1 MRRFDDAL
9 RLDSTELKSIG
20 GFSLNVTSCLGSGC
34 VMPRVSGNA
43 AVCSIGRVAVNVE
56 CALLSDQIGLYPRY
70 AKSLRQPGD
79 NDRMKLYPTLI
90 DLLEEARG
98 KNRRIRFIDG
108 ETDESSLRFAELW
121 ERATA
126 LLGSL
131 QARGLQPGDELV
143 IFSKSNESFVI
154 AFWASML
161 GGIVPVP
168 VAVGISDEHRIKL
181 FRILRQLQR
190 GTLFTELG
198 LLERLREFAKSR
210 QMDEIVSILD
220 ARSVLMS
227 DVTPGDSGEVVSA
240 SSDDLAFIQ
249 YSSGST
255 SDPKGVCLT
264 HANLCANVRA
274 ILEATRWSDDD
285 RSLSWMPLTHDMGLI
300 GYHLSVM
307 AAGMDHAV
315 MDTNVFVRRPLLWML
330 KTSELQATQLCSP
343 NFGYKHFLKLFERK
357 GLPDGTD
364 LSCVRLILNG
374 AEPISY
380 ELCEQFLE
388 ALAPFGLRRST
399 MFPVYGLA
407 EATVGVTIGNP
418 GDEFSRVVMHR
429 HSLSIGEPYEAA
441 ETGDSDAVSFVR
453 VGNAIRDVE
462 IRLAD
467 DRDGIL
473 EPGRLGHI
481 QLRGASVTERIYGD
495 DEATA
500 SLFTDDGWLRTGDCG
515 VFVDDQLVITG
526 RQKDIIIVNGQNYY
540 PHDIEE
546 IVAQIDGLD
555 LGKVVVAGA
564 TPSASQTEE
573 LLVFVLYRQDL
584 EAFAELAASI
594 RDIVGE
600 HVGLEVDHVIPVSR
614 IPKTTSGKIQRVQ
627 LLNAYLDG
635 EYSSLIEQAAP
646 VEASGGDVDEDPLV
660 ADLERICREFSKDR
674 RIGPDD
680 NLFEVGVSSL
690 TLTEIVLAVEE
701 KYPGKLDIS
710 DLFDYPTL
718 REIANFMR
726 R

>member
-1 MRRFDDAL
+1 M
-9 RLDSTELKSIG
+9 T
-20 GFSLNVTSCLGSGC
+20 
-34 VMPRVSGNA
+34 
-43 AVCSIGRVAVNVE
+43 
-56 CALLSDQIGLYPRY
+56 
-70 AKSLRQPGD
+70 
-79 NDRMKLYPTLI
+79 LYPTLI

-98 KNRRIRFIDG
+98 KDRHIRFIDG
-108 ETDESSLRFAELW
+108 ETDESRLGFAELW
-121 ERATA
+121 DRATE

-131 QARGLQPGDELV
+131 QARGMQPGDELV

-154 AFWASML
+154 AFWAAML

-181 FRILRQLQR
+181 FRILRQLRR

-198 LLERLREFAKSR
+198 LLERLLEFAKSQ
-210 QMDEIVSILD
+210 QMEEVTSILES
-220 ARSVLMS
+220 RSVLMS
-227 DVTPGDSGEVVSA
+227 DVTPGDTGTVVDA
-240 SSDDLAFIQ
+240 SPKDLAFIQ

-274 ILEATRWSDDD
+274 IVESTRWTEDD

-330 KTSELQATQLCSP
+330 KTDELRATQLCSP

-380 ELCEQFLE
+380 DLCEQFLE
-388 ALAPFGLRRST
+388 ALAPYGLARTT

-407 EATVGVTIGNP
+407 EATVGVTVGNP
-418 GDEFSRVVMHR
+418 GDEYSRVVMHR
-429 HSLSIGEPYEAA
+429 HSLSIGEPYEDS
-441 ETGDSDAVSFVR
+441 EVGDLDAVSFVK
-453 VGNAIRDVE
+453 VGKAIRYVEVRLTDDQDVV
-462 IRLAD
+462 LA
-467 DRDGIL
+467 
-473 EPGRLGHI
+473 PGRIGNI

-500 SLFTDDGWLRTGDCG
+500 SLFTTDGWLRTGDCG

-546 IVAQIDGLD
+546 IIAQIDGLD

-564 TPSASQTEE
+564 TPAGSQTEE
-573 LLVFVLYRQDL
+573 VLVFILYRQDL
-584 EAFAELAASI
+584 ETFAKLAESV
-594 RDIVGE
+594 RTIVGE
-600 HVGLEVDHVIPVSR
+600 HVGLEVDHVIPVPK
-614 IPKTTSGKIQRVQ
+614 IPKTTSGKVQRVQ
-627 LLNAYLDG
+627 LLNAYLDS
-635 EYSSLIEQAAP
+635 EYAPVIEQMAP
-646 VEASGGDVDEDPLV
+646 ADDDLDDDPIV

-718 REIANFMR
+718 REIADFMR